1 MQPIDDCARVTTELA
16 GQRLDQAAARLFADY
31 SRSRLKTWILSGE
44 LRVNGALCQPRHK
57 LSVGDQLTLRAVPDA
72 DERWQAQ
79 PLGLSVVY
87 EDAALLVIDKPAG
100 LVVHPAAGHRDGT
113 LLNALLHYCAGL
125 AAVPRAGIV
134 HRLDRDTTGLMV
146 VAKTLASHAS
156 LVAQLQARSVKRRYQ
171 AVVNGTLRA
180 GGTIN
185 EPMGRHPAQRT
196 RMAVVRA
203 GGKEAITHFRIGERF
218 PAHTLLNIDLETGRT
233 HQIRVHMAYLGHP
246 LVGDPVYGGRLRLP
260 PGAPEPLREAL
271 LGFRRQALHAW
282 HLALCHPDTGRG
294 MAWEAPL
301 PADLSALLQALR
313 EARA

>member
-1 MQPIDDCARVTTELA
+1 
-16 GQRLDQAAARLFADY
+16 
-31 SRSRLKTWILSGE
+31 
-44 LRVNGALCQPRHK
+44 
-57 LSVGDQLTLRAVPDA
+57 
-72 DERWQAQ
+72 
-79 PLGLSVVY
+79 
-87 EDAALLVIDKPAG
+87 
-100 LVVHPAAGHRDGT
+100 
-113 LLNALLHYCAGL
+113 
-125 AAVPRAGIV
+125 
-134 HRLDRDTTGLMV
+134 
-146 VAKTLASHAS
+146 
-156 LVAQLQARSVKRRYQ
+156 
-171 AVVNGTLRA
+171 
-180 GGTIN
+180 
-185 EPMGRHPAQRT
+185 
-196 RMAVVRA
+196 MAVVRA

-301 PADLSALLQALR
+301 PADLGELLQALR